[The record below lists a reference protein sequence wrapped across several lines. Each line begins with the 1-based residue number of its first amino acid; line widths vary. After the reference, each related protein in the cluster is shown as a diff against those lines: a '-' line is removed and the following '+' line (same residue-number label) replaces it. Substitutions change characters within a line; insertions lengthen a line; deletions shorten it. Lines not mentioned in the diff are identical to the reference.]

1 MPTLTRQSS
10 RIGRNLPL
18 WRFPRENSSKTRW
31 SRDGTARSFPKA
43 QHGLTIIAKIEPG
56 REEVIRAYGK
66 TIEETIA
73 GAQLLVPYNAFLLSV
88 PKSGFCFLWGK
99 CGVR

>member
-1 MPTLTRQSS
+1 LDETGRYGDSQGRILQRQ
-10 RIGRNLPL
+10 GGA
-18 WRFPRENSSKTRW
+18 
-31 SRDGTARSFPKA
+31 GTVRPDLSQKPSMALR
-43 QHGLTIIAKIEPG
+43 IAKIEPG

-73 GAQLLVPYNAFLLSV
+73 GAQLLVPIYNAFLLSV

-99 CGVR
+99 CRAR